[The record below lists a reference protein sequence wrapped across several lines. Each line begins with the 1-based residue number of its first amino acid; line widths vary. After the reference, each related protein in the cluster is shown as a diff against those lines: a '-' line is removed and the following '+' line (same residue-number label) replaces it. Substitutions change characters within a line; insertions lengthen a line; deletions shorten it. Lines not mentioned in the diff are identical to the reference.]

1 MTVDAVAK
9 NVSGGITTSWP
20 ALRPCARRATCRA
33 AVPFATPIP
42 CFRPTSRANA
52 SSNALTFAPCASM
65 PDARTS
71 LTAASSSS
79 PRIGRAIGI
88 IGARNRI
95 RRMKVRRSL
104 PAAGTSLVL
113 RLQVRV
119 GAAVVGAA
127 HARVEWAPAFADPA
141 HDLRRYAGD
150 EGVRWDVLRDD
161 GAGGGR
167 GVPADCDAA
176 EDCRVCSD

>member
-1 MTVDAVAK
+1 M
-9 NVSGGITTSWP
+9 
-20 ALRPCARRATCRA
+20 
-33 AVPFATPIP
+33 
-42 CFRPTSRANA
+42 SRANA
-52 SSNALTFAPCASM
+52 SSNAFTFAPCASM

-104 PAAGTSLVL
+104 PAAGTSLAL

-119 GAAVVGAA
+119 SAPVVGAA
-127 HARVEWAPAFADPA
+127 HARIEGSAAFADPA
-141 HDLRRYAGD
+141 YPFRGDARD
-150 EGVRWDVLRDD
+150 EGVRRDVLGDD
-161 GAGGGR
+161 GAGGDH
-167 GVPADCDAA
+167 GVPTDRDAA
-176 EDCRVCSD
+176 ENCRVRSDR